1 MGNGAGVSGRDEGA
15 GRVKP
20 ARLPLPTDEAFARKQ
35 DTLDPLRGLR
45 TEFVYPLRENGDP
58 VAYFCGNS
66 LGLMPRRAAVYVE
79 SELGAWGLSAVA
91 GHHPAEGH
99 PKPPEHLPW
108 YRYHECLRAPLARLA
123 GAKELEVVTMNSL
136 TVNLHLLMATFFR
149 PDADRYKV
157 LVEDPIFPSDLF
169 AMKTQLRHHGLDPR
183 TSLIS
188 VGPREGE
195 AAVREDDLEAAILR
209 NGKQLALVLL
219 GGVNFLTGQRF
230 DLKRITRAAHGV
242 GARAGFDLAHS
253 MGNVPLALHDWDV
266 DFAVWCSYKYLNA
279 GPGAPGGAFVHER
292 HAKNTGL
299 PRLAGW
305 WGNDP
310 ATRFRMQLEPEFQ
323 AVPSA
328 DGWQLS
334 NPPILSMAPL
344 RASLELFDRVGME
357 ALRAKQ
363 LAVTDYLR
371 RLLEAELGS
380 KLAIM
385 TPADPESHGAQLS
398 LRLKDGA
405 SRLEREL
412 ARHGVVGDF
421 REPDVIRAAA
431 VPFTTG
437 YHDAWT
443 LVQVLRNLLR

>member
-1 MGNGAGVSGRDEGA
+1 M
-15 GRVKP
+15 KP
-20 ARLPLPTDEAFARKQ
+20 AQLPLPTDETFARKQ
-35 DTLDPLRGLR
+35 DASDPLRGLR
-45 TEFVYPLRENGDP
+45 TEFVFPVRESGDP

-66 LGLMPRRAAVYVE
+66 LGLMPRRASVYVE
-79 SELGAWGLSAVA
+79 AELGAWGQSAVA
-91 GHHPAEGH
+91 GHHPPEGP

-123 GAKELEVVTMNSL
+123 GAHETEVVAMNSL

-149 PDADRYKV
+149 PSAERYTI
-157 LVEDPIFPSDLF
+157 LIEDPIFPSDLY
-169 AMKTQLRHHGLDPR
+169 AVKTQIRHHGLDPQAALVRVSPR
-183 TSLIS
+183 TNEVLL
-188 VGPREGE
+188 
-195 AAVREDDLEAAILR
+195 REDDLEAAIER
-209 NGKQLALVLL
+209 EGGRLALVLL

-230 DLKRITRAAHGV
+230 DLKRIARAAHRV
-242 GARAGFDLAHS
+242 GAIAGFDLAHS

-266 DFAVWCSYKYLNA
+266 DFAVWCSYKYLNS
-279 GPGAPGGAFVHER
+279 GPGAPGGAFVHDR
-292 HAKNTGL
+292 HAKDVSLT
-299 PRLAGW
+299 RLGGW

-310 ATRFRMQLEPEFQ
+310 ATRFRMQLEPDFHP
-323 AVPSA
+323 VPTA

-344 RASLELFDRVGME
+344 RASLELFDRAGMD

-363 LAVTDYLR
+363 LAVTGYLR
-371 RLLEAELGS
+371 RLLEAQLGT
-380 KLAIM
+380 KLEIM
-385 TPADPESHGAQLS
+385 TPVEPESHGAQLS
-398 LRLKDGA
+398 LRLKENA

-421 REPDVIRAAA
+421 REPDVIRVAA

-437 YHDAWT
+437 YHDAWM

>member
-1 MGNGAGVSGRDEGA
+1 M
-15 GRVKP
+15 KP
-20 ARLPLPTDEAFARKQ
+20 AQLPRPTDEAFARKQ
-35 DTLDPLRGLR
+35 DAMDPLRGLR
-45 TEFVYPLRENGDP
+45 MEFVYPLREGGDP

-66 LGLMPRRAAVYVE
+66 LGLMPRRAAAYVE
-79 SELGAWGLSAVA
+79 AELGAWGHDAVA
-91 GHHPAEGH
+91 GHHPPEGP
-99 PKPPEHLPW
+99 PKPAEHLPW

-123 GAKELEVVTMNSL
+123 GAQENEVVAMNSL

-149 PDADRYKV
+149 PDAERCRI

-169 AMKTQLRHHGLDPR
+169 AVKTQIRHHDLDPEA
-183 TSLIS
+183 TLVQ
-188 VGPREGE
+188 VGPRTGE
-195 AAVREDDLEAAILR
+195 VLVREDDFEAAIER
-209 NGKQLALVLL
+209 EGERLALVLL

-230 DLKRITRAAHGV
+230 DLKRVAGAGHRV
-242 GARAGFDLAHS
+242 GARVGFDLAHS
-253 MGNVPLALHDWDV
+253 MGNVPLALHDWDA
-266 DFAVWCSYKYLNA
+266 DFAVWCSYKYLNG

-292 HAKNTGL
+292 HAKDVSL

-310 ATRFRMQLEPEFQ
+310 ATRFRMQLDPDFQ
-323 AVPSA
+323 PVPSA

-344 RASLELFDRVGME
+344 RASLELFDRAGMA

-363 LAVTDYLR
+363 GAVTEYLR
-371 RLLEAELGS
+371 RLLMAELGS
-380 KLAIM
+380 KLEIM
-385 TPADPESHGAQLS
+385 TPADPEARGAQLS
-398 LRLKDGA
+398 IRLNEGA

-421 REPDVIRAAA
+421 REPDVIRVAA

-443 LVQVLRNLLR
+443 LVQVLRQLLR